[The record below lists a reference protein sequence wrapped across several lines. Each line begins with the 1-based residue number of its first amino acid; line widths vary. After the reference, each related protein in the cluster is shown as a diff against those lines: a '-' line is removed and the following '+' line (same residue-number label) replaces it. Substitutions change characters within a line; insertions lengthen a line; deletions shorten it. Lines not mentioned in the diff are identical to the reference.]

1 MFELVSGFKNL
12 SLHKSSS
19 SVHVLR
25 IDRDGRELVDRDGDI
40 DRCFGSHSSDL
51 FGLTSVFL
59 ALVDFVFA
67 TFCVEQ
73 PIGSLFS
80 TFFELVHPIFLSN
93 SAKKH
98 K

>member
-25 IDRDGRELVDRDGDI
+25 IDCDGRELVDRDGDI
-40 DRCFGSHSSDL
+40 DRYSGSHLSDFFDL
-51 FGLTSVFL
+51 FSVFW
-59 ALVDFVFA
+59 ALVDLVFA
-67 TFCVEQ
+67 TFCV
-73 PIGSLFS
+73 PIGCSFCS
-80 TFFELVHPIFLSN
+80 TFFELMHPIFLSN
-93 SAKKH
+93 STQKH

>member
-40 DRCFGSHSSDL
+40 DRCSGSQSSDL
-51 FGLTSVFL
+51 FGLFSGFL
-59 ALVDFVFA
+59 ALVDLVFA
-67 TFCVEQ
+67 TFCV
-73 PIGSLFS
+73 PIDCSICS
-80 TFFELVHPIFLSN
+80 TFFELMHPIFLSN
-93 SAKKH
+93 STQKH